1 MKTNLFL
8 VISLAAIIIWSCSSQ
23 SDKRS
28 KENTG
33 NVLVQE
39 SDGTLTLP
47 LENAV
52 CYSNLEDP
60 SSNTAEWS
68 VAISQAGRYS
78 IWLSSATT
86 DTTDFSFAKSVKINL
101 QDNQIDLKP
110 EGNKIIRNSS
120 EVRHPF
126 YRADLKIG
134 TFYFPEPG
142 DYYIQVISD
151 KILAKGQGPGNS
163 QSDDKTRLLS
173 LYLSPVT
180 R

>member
-1 MKTNLFL
+1 MKTNLF
-8 VISLAAIIIWSCSSQ
+8 VSVSLALIFIWSC
-23 SDKRS
+23 
-28 KENTG
+28 TG
-33 NVLVQE
+33 QKDRKGAEVAGNAAVQE
-39 SDGTLTLP
+39 ADGTLSLP

-52 CYSNLEDP
+52 YYSNLEDP

-68 VAISQAGRYS
+68 VAISRAGRYS
-78 IWLSSATT
+78 IWMSSATT
-86 DTTDFSFAKSVKINL
+86 DTTDFSYVRSFKINL
-101 QDNQIDLKP
+101 QDTQIDLKP
-110 EGNKIIRNSS
+110 EDNKIIRNSAD
-120 EVRHPF
+120 VNHPY

-134 TFYFPEPG
+134 NFFFPEPG